1 MMMSAV
7 EEKVIDFKDAALS
20 DLSLLYALNLSSVVL
35 DIDFSRLLYSNS
47 ALSCMDGDDLSD
59 F

>member
-7 EEKVIDFKDAALS
+7 EEKVIDRKDAALS

-35 DIDFSRLLYSNS
+35 DIDFSRFLYSNS

-59 F
+59 L